1 MTGSDLDVSEAP
13 TGHPTGGGIF
23 VQPAE
28 AMGGQQL
35 PATVPGLHESV
46 PQGATALG
54 SPAHVAVA
62 PFVGAVRLT
71 DKGTL
76 SVEGDPRALE
86 TFLGKAGVD
95 KVFLFDRSLL
105 VAPEQAAQAQRALAA
120 LPLSLPGR
128 NGTGVPPAAPVGSQV
143 IALASG
149 MLAVRGDPDAIE
161 AGLLAGGV
169 RDAKRFSEGMMVPVH
184 EAALAMGLLASPDF
198 AQAASLDSRHPPA
211 LHSVLAREDPPGE
224 PPPAGNLPTQ
234 QESDAVS
241 APFLVGSSNPQLRNA
256 DGQFVNLF
264 TDQPDPRRLK
274 RGELRQG
281 SDGRWK
287 IHGSG
292 EPLTA
297 KGTYNYVIQGGQIFV
312 GLAGGQEK
320 QGHIDIARGQPVEYA
335 GKIKFGSGKNS
346 KGTLIRWTNSS
357 GHYRPEPVRS
367 DWAQEFRLPFDKFE
381 DRHDDY

>member
-1 MTGSDLDVSEAP
+1 MPDSHLDVSEAP
-13 TGHPTGGGIF
+13 AGLSSNLGAVAQPT
-23 VQPAE
+23 E
-28 AMGGQQL
+28 ATDGPQRL
-35 PATVPGLHESV
+35 ATVIDLHESGA
-46 PQGATALG
+46 QGGEVLDSSADV
-54 SPAHVAVA
+54 SVS

-71 DKGTL
+71 DEGTL

-86 TFLGKAGVD
+86 AFLKKAGVS

-105 VAPEQAAQAQRALAA
+105 VAPEQATQAQQALAA
-120 LPLSLPGR
+120 PPLSLPGN
-128 NGTGVPPAAPVGSQV
+128 NGTRAPPVAPVVKQI
-143 IALASG
+143 IALESG
-149 MLAVRGDPDAIE
+149 MLAVRGDPDALE

-169 RDAKRFSEGMMVPVH
+169 RDAKRFAEGMMVPVH
-184 EAALAMGLLASPDF
+184 EAALAMGLLASPDV
-198 AQAASLDSRHPPA
+198 AQGTSLDSSLPA
-211 LHSVLAREDPPGE
+211 ALYSGLARGGASTK

-234 QESDAVS
+234 QEAHAVS
-241 APFLVGSSNPQLRNA
+241 VPFLDGSSSPQLRNA

-264 TDQPDPRRLK
+264 TDQPDPRKLK

-287 IHGSG
+287 IYGSG
-292 EPLTA
+292 DSLTA

-335 GKIKFGSGKNS
+335 GKIKFGSGKNNR
-346 KGTLIRWTNSS
+346 GTLFRWTNSS
-357 GHYRPEPVRS
+357 GHYRPEPARS
-367 DWAQEFRLPFDKFE
+367 DWAKEFRLPFDKFE

>member
-1 MTGSDLDVSEAP
+1 M
-13 TGHPTGGGIF
+13 
-23 VQPAE
+23 
-28 AMGGQQL
+28 
-35 PATVPGLHESV
+35 HESG
-46 PQGATALG
+46 PQGGTGLDSTAG
-54 SPAHVAVA
+54 AGVA
-62 PFVGAVRLT
+62 PSVGAMRLT
-71 DKGTL
+71 DEGTL
-76 SVEGDPRALE
+76 SVEGDPLALE
-86 TFLGKAGVD
+86 AFLGQAGID

-105 VAPEQAAQAQRALAA
+105 VAPAQAAQAQRALAA
-120 LPLSLPGR
+120 LPLSLPGHH
-128 NGTGVPPAAPVGSQV
+128 GTGVPPAAPVGHQT
-143 IALASG
+143 IELASG

-198 AQAASLDSRHPPA
+198 AQAAPLDSSPPPA
-211 LHSVLAREDPPGE
+211 RHSVSAREDSPGE
-224 PPPAGNLPTQ
+224 SPPAGNLPTQ
-234 QESDAVS
+234 QETDAAS
-241 APFLVGSSNPQLRNA
+241 IPLLVGSGSPQLRNA

-264 TDQPDPRRLK
+264 TDQPDPHRLK

-287 IHGSG
+287 IYGSG
-292 EPLTA
+292 DSLTA
-297 KGTYNYVIQGGQIFV
+297 KGTYNYVIQGGRIFV

-335 GKIKFGSGKNS
+335 GKIKFGSGRNNR
-346 KGTLIRWTNSS
+346 GTLVRWTNSS

-367 DWAQEFRLPFDKFE
+367 DWAKEFRLPLDKFE